1 MSSIHLKARQQ
12 RMRTH
17 HILPGLVLI
26 LASALTSV
34 AQRPQLVA
42 QVGHESSVSDIAFS
56 PNGQLML
63 TAGDDAA
70 VLWDVAT
77 GREIRRFLGT
87 TRQLEPF
94 SKDARYVMTGYEQY
108 TGYGKDFSSGWF
120 TKTSEHLFDA
130 TTGLEVRFQALDSP
144 GYWAVA
150 ISPDNRLVATADFQT
165 NVVRLWDVA
174 TRNELLKVSA
184 FTKEIS
190 GGIGF
195 TKDGRYLLTVIEDE
209 KNPATVLWDTSS
221 GNQVHRFAGE
231 LLRESR
237 DSRFILTLTRGIV
250 HLWET
255 GSGREI
261 KSFGPFPRIE
271 SSYDWLARFSFDGNI
286 VAIQPSGEYKQEKT
300 VYVYETATGK
310 ELHRFIGSAPDFS
323 PDGRFLLT
331 LTSTKRPGSND
342 FEIDTAHV
350 WELSTGKEY
359 RNFSA
364 EAAEFSP
371 DGRFL
376 VSLNYRN
383 SYKESRIKP
392 RLWDLATGEEALTF
406 SAQDTV
412 RIVRFSPDRRVV
424 ATVDKDER
432 SIRLWDLATRKE
444 IQNFKGRFTS
454 GGFVI
459 SPDAR
464 WVVTVRSRYV
474 EVKDPKG
481 ETYSEPRSSGKL
493 WDLTTGQVVRHF
505 EFKGDEISFSADS
518 RLLLVEDGNA
528 SLRDVV
534 TGEEIRR
541 IDGRNPIF
549 LPGSQRVAT
558 SDDHNL
564 YVSDAR
570 TGRRI
575 RAFAG
580 RSSFPEATTTS
591 EYFVNFS
598 PDGRFGLTRS
608 DSDPWLLSGLY
619 DLKTGRVRVTKN
631 EVEVNL
637 AAVAFSSDNRSFL
650 VTTQAFPDG
659 GGGGDVCLHGLPQ
672 GEAIRCYEGLNNSV
686 TAAALTPDNRFVVAS
701 GAGGITNIWNKNTRR
716 LIRRLAGSFS
726 KLSPDGMRVLTADQ
740 NRAHLWNINTGAEL
754 LSFEHSTAVGGIDF
768 MRDGRF
774 VLTSSSDSALRVWDS
789 KSGKE
794 LCRLVSSP
802 GEDWVVIAPDGRFD
816 ANNLDETKGLHWVTP
831 DAPFSTLPLEIFMR
845 DYYEPQLLGR
855 LLKCHTDSANPC
867 SREFKPVRDLSK
879 LNRVQ
884 PEVRIVDVSPPDA
897 EGYVNVTVQ
906 IREGSGSYSS
916 GAKSETRTSQAYD
929 LRLFRDGQIVGQW
942 PRIPVANS
950 VTTGDVASAP
960 NPISDEIL
968 TWRQAHRIRPED
980 PGAKRDT
987 SGFVTLP
994 PFRVKLP
1001 RGKDAA
1007 EIQFTAYTFNEDR
1020 IKSETSKWQSPAAR
1034 EPRKSGSLKGRT
1046 FVISVGVNAYENA
1059 EWNLK
1064 YAANDARQIRQML
1077 LEKVSDAGDNQ
1088 EVVPVSLISD
1098 YRLENGRAVVTEQ
1111 SATKANFK
1119 AIIDILAGRNVD
1131 DATLSRIPDARKLTK
1146 AQPDDLVIVSF
1157 SSHGYA
1163 DRQGNFFMAPYDIG
1177 AGSTREITR
1186 DLLRHFIS
1194 SDELS
1199 LWLRDVDAGE
1209 MVLIVDACHSAASV
1223 QGEGF
1228 KPGPMGSRGLGQLA
1242 YDKGMRILTSTQSDD
1257 VALEAELTQQG
1268 LLSYALTHDGLRNGE
1283 ADFRPRDRIVELTE
1297 WLAYA
1302 VDRVP
1307 RLYRE
1312 VENKYRTLALNQLRD
1327 VRLGKGSQ
1335 ARLLVFSRNG
1345 RNSSFRR
1352 GSDQKPSLFDFTRN
1366 RKEIVLARIK

>member
-1 MSSIHLKARQQ
+1 MASRLSLISAFLLA
-12 RMRTH
+12 
-17 HILPGLVLI
+17 LLI
-26 LASALTSV
+26 LASALPAV

-42 QVGHESSVSDIAFS
+42 QVGHESSVNDIAFS

-70 VLWDVAT
+70 VLWDIAT

-94 SKDARYVMTGYEQY
+94 SKDARYVMTGYEEF

-130 TTGLEVRFQALDSP
+130 TTGLEVRFRAADSP

-174 TRNELLKVSA
+174 TRKQLLKVPA

-195 TKDGRYLLTVIEDE
+195 TKDGRYLLTVIDDE
-209 KNPATVLWDTSS
+209 KNPATVLWETTS
-221 GNQVHRFAGE
+221 GREVHRFTGE

-237 DSRFILTLTRGIV
+237 DSRYLLTLTKSTA
-250 HLWET
+250 HLWERAT
-255 GSGREI
+255 GREV
-261 KSFGPFPRIE
+261 KGFGPFPDAE
-271 SSYDWLARFSFDGNI
+271 YSHDWSARFSVDGNL
-286 VAIQPSGEYKQEKT
+286 VAIQPGGRYNEEKT
-300 VYVYETATGK
+300 VYVYETASGK
-310 ELHRFIGSAPDFS
+310 ERHKFIGRHPDLS

-331 LTSTKRPGSND
+331 LTSAKRPDSNEFD
-342 FEIDTAHV
+342 IDTARV

-383 SYKESRIKP
+383 SYKKSQIKP
-392 RLWDLATGEEALTF
+392 RLWDLATGDEALSF
-406 SAQDTV
+406 PGQEIV
-412 RIVRFSPDRRVV
+412 RIARFSPDRRFV
-424 ATVDKDER
+424 ATVGQDEK
-432 SIRLWDLATRKE
+432 SIRLWDLATRSE
-444 IQNFKGRFTS
+444 IQLFDGRFSS
-454 GGFVI
+454 GSFVV
-459 SPDAR
+459 SPDER
-464 WVVTVRSRYV
+464 WVVTTSSRLV
-474 EVKDPKG
+474 EVNRPDG
-481 ETYSEPRSSGKL
+481 EIEWETHSSAKL

-505 EFKGDEISFSADS
+505 EFKGGRISFSADS
-518 RLLLVEDGNA
+518 RLLLIEDGNA

-534 TGEEIRR
+534 TGEDVRR
-541 IDGRNPIF
+541 FEGRNPIF
-549 LPGSQRVAT
+549 LPGSQQVAT

-575 RAFAG
+575 RTFAG
-580 RSSFPEATTTS
+580 RSSFPESTSTS
-591 EYFVNFS
+591 EHFADFS
-598 PDGRFGLTRS
+598 PDGRFGLTKS
-608 DSDPWLLSGLY
+608 DSDLWLPSGLY
-619 DLKTGRVRVTKN
+619 DLKTGRVQVTKN

-637 AAVAFSSDNRSFL
+637 AAVAFSADNRSFL

-659 GGGGDVCLHGLPQ
+659 GGGGDVCLHSLPR
-672 GEAIRCYEGLNNSV
+672 GETIRCYEGLNNSA

-701 GAGGITNIWNKNTRR
+701 GAGGITNVWNKNTGR
-716 LIRRLAGSFS
+716 LVRRLAGSFS

-740 NRAHLWNINTGAEL
+740 NRARLWNINNGAEL

-774 VLTSSSDSALRVWDS
+774 VLTSSSDSALRIWDS
-789 KSGKE
+789 RSGKE
-794 LCRLVSSP
+794 LCRLVASP
-802 GEDWVVIAPDGRFD
+802 GPDWVVIAPDGRFD
-816 ANNLDETKGLHWVTP
+816 ANNLDETKGLHWVAP
-831 DAPFSTLPLEIFMR
+831 DAPFSTLALEIFMR

-855 LLKCHTDSANPC
+855 LLKCSTNPATPC

-884 PEVRIVDVSPPDA
+884 PQVRIANVTLPDA
-897 EGYVNVTVQ
+897 EGHVNVTVQ
-906 IREGSGSYSS
+906 VREGRGSNPSS
-916 GAKSETRTSQAYD
+916 GKTETRSTQVYD

-942 PRIPVANS
+942 PRSAAADVRK
-950 VTTGDVASAP
+950 TGDVASIS
-960 NPISDEIL
+960 NPISDEVV
-968 TWRQAHRIRPED
+968 TWRQAHQIRAAD
-980 PGAKRDT
+980 TFAKDDK

-994 PFRVKLP
+994 PFRVRLP

-1007 EIQFTAYTFNEDR
+1007 EIQFTAYAFNEDR
-1020 IKSETSKWQSPAAR
+1020 IKSETAKWQWPAEVR
-1034 EPRKSGSLKGRT
+1034 ELAKHQSAQGRA
-1046 FVISVGVNAYENA
+1046 FVISVGVNAHENA

-1064 YAANDARQIRQML
+1064 YAANDARQIRQTL
-1077 LEKVSDAGDNQ
+1077 RENISSAGSYQ
-1088 EVVPVSLISD
+1088 EVVPISLISD
-1098 YRLENGRAVVTEQ
+1098 YRLENGKAVVTEQ
-1111 SATKANFK
+1111 SATKANFR
-1119 AIIDILAGRNVD
+1119 AIIDILAGRSVELE
-1131 DATLSRIPDARKLTK
+1131 TRLRIPGAEKLSK
-1146 AQPDDLVIVSF
+1146 VQPDDLVIISF

-1163 DRQGNFFMAPYDIG
+1163 DSEGNFFMVPYDIG
-1177 AGSTREITR
+1177 VDSKRVITR
-1186 DLLRHFIS
+1186 DLLKNFIS

-1199 LWLRDVDAGE
+1199 LWLREVDAGE

-1242 YDKGMRILTSTQSDD
+1242 YDKRMRILTSTQSDD
-1257 VALEAELTQQG
+1257 VALETGITQQG

-1283 ADFRPRDRIVELTE
+1283 ADFRPRDRVVELTE
-1297 WLAYA
+1297 WLQYG

-1312 VENKYRTLALNQLRD
+1312 VELKYRTLALNQLRNIKF
-1327 VRLGKGSQ
+1327 GNSNQ
-1335 ARLLVFSRNG
+1335 TRLLVFSRNG

-1352 GSDQKPSLFDFTRN
+1352 GSDQKPSLFDFTRD
-1366 RKEIVLARIK
+1366 RKEIVLARNK